1 MRCSLTKKIEDIT
14 GQQMGVLVGGVYY
27 LTVCGG

>member
-1 MRCSLTKKIEDIT
+1 MQSHKKIADIT

-27 LTVCGG
+27 LTVCWG